1 MRDESVVAFARG
13 QASVEDTP
21 AGTVEE
27 TSVKEA
33 ALAKTDYSAKSQGDL
48 FAVKP
53 GFPAQ
58 EQAVIRRALE
68 ILESRLRTDPGPYIE
83 TPAEAVEY
91 FKLTLAAE
99 PAEVFAVAFLD
110 SRHRLIEIREMFRG
124 TVDGASVYPRE
135 IVRAVIETNAAA
147 VVMAHQHPSGNPE
160 PSEADRSITLKLGK
174 ALASI
179 DVRVLDHVVIGGMEH
194 VSLAERGW
202 I

>member
-13 QASVEDTP
+13 QAGVEDTP
-21 AGTVEE
+21 AETLEE
-27 TSVKEA
+27 TSVEEA
-33 ALAKTDYSAKSQGDL
+33 ALAKTDYSAKRQGDL

-83 TPAEAVEY
+83 TPAAAVEY

-110 SRHRLIEIREMFRG
+110 TRHRLIEIREMFRG
-124 TVDGASVYPRE
+124 TVDGASVFPRE

-174 ALASI
+174 ALALI